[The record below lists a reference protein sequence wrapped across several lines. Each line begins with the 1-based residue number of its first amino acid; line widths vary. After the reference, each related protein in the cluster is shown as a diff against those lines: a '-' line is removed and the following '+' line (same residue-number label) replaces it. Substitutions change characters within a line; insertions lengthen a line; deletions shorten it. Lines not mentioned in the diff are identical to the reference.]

1 MKKIIYVLF
10 FVFALFEANVSLA
23 KNDAPKFGKVS
34 PEEINAT
41 VCPIDSNAHAYY
53 LFDRGNSYFSY
64 SEALGFVIYYERH
77 FRIKIVDKSGLD
89 YATIAIPYYDNG
101 SSRENMGNIKACS
114 YNMEGGKVVKTMLE
128 KSAIFEE
135 KTSKYMRQK
144 KFALPNVKEGTVIEV
159 TYSKSSK
166 LLGSLPS
173 WQFQYFI
180 PVMESEYEVLIPEY
194 FKYNQFHRGAV
205 RVKTDITSES
215 STIPQDNGQSI
226 RYQTNGYVYKIDS
239 VPAFPI
245 GEELT
250 TPDNYICK
258 VDYELS
264 SYKFPNSLLK
274 SFSSTW
280 EDVDKSLMDDGD
292 FGERLKSTGFLKDD
306 AALITAKTNDNVAK
320 MNEAFRLVKS
330 KMKWNEYSSC
340 WSSDPLKKTYETGTG
355 NSADI
360 NLNLVGLLKQLDLDA
375 YPVVLSTR
383 SNGMIHPV
391 SPSINQMNYT
401 IALCKIG
408 GINYLLDAT
417 DKYSEP
423 NVLPVRCL
431 NGEGRIVDY
440 KNLGWVPLLNGK
452 KSKTLALY
460 SISLNNEGK
469 FSGKIDFVDYEFAA
483 MRKRNVVKD
492 YESEEKYIEKLQEN
506 NAGLLVKNFQFTNLD
521 TTGVELKYQYDVE
534 ISDKVDVAG
543 DLLYFVPLLFDAREK
558 NPFSLAERE
567 YPIEYAYPYTEIVI
581 ANIEIPSGYKV
592 ESLPK
597 PVKVSAYDNNF
608 QLAYNTAQEGN
619 KLVVKSTISVNQTLI
634 PAMNYQEIKSFF
646 EKVVEKHL
654 EKVVL
659 KKM

>member
-1 MKKIIYVLF
+1 MKKILF
-10 FVFALFEANVSLA
+10 ILLLFSALLTVNVTLA

-34 PEEINAT
+34 PDEINAT

-53 LFDRGNSYFSY
+53 LFDRGRSYFSY
-64 SEALGFVIYYERH
+64 NDVQGFMIYYERH

-89 YATIAIPYYDNG
+89 YATISIPYYENG
-101 SSRENMGNIKACS
+101 SSRENLGNIKACS
-114 YNMEGGKVVKTMLE
+114 YNMENGKVVKTPL
-128 KSAIFEE
+128 KGSSIFDE
-135 KTSKYMRQK
+135 KTSKNWRQK
-144 KFALPNVKEGTVIEV
+144 KFALSNVKEGSVIEV
-159 TYSKSSK
+159 TYTKNSK
-166 LLGSLPS
+166 LLSSLPS

-180 PVMESEYEVLIPEY
+180 PVMDSEYDVRIPEY
-194 FKYNQFHRGAV
+194 FNYNQFHRGV
-205 RVKTDITSES
+205 VQVKTDISSES
-215 STIPQDNGQSI
+215 GMIPQSNGQNISYI
-226 RYQTNGYVYKIDS
+226 NKCFLYKIGK

-280 EDVDKSLMDDGD
+280 EDVDKLLMDDGD
-292 FGERLKSTGFLKDD
+292 FGERLKSTGFLKDEAKLI
-306 AALITAKTNDNVAK
+306 AARSKDELEK
-320 MNEAFRLVKS
+320 MNEALRFIKS
-330 KMKWNEYSSC
+330 KMKWNEYNSC
-340 WSSDPLKKTYETGTG
+340 WCSDPLKKTYETGTG

-360 NLNLVGLLKQLDLDA
+360 NLNLVGLLKQLDLEA

-391 SPSINQMNYT
+391 SPSINQMNYA

-408 GINYLLDAT
+408 GANFLLDAT

-440 KNLGWVPLLNGK
+440 KNLGWVPLLSGK
-452 KSKTLALY
+452 KSRSMAY
-460 SISLNNEGK
+460 YNVSLNSEGK
-469 FSGKIDFVDYEFAA
+469 FSGKIDFADYDFDA
-483 MRKRNVVKD
+483 MKKRNTVTD
-492 YESEEKYIEKLQEN
+492 YDSEDKYIEKLQEN

-521 TTGVELKYQYDVE
+521 TTGVELKYQYDVD

-543 DLLYFVPLLFDAREK
+543 DLLYFVPLLFDAHEK
-558 NPFSLAERE
+558 NPFTLAQRE
-567 YPIEYAYPYTEIVI
+567 YPIEYAYPYSETVI
-581 ANIEIPSGYKV
+581 SNIEIPSGYKI

-597 PVKVSAYDNNF
+597 SAKVSAYGDNF
-608 QLAYNTAQEGN
+608 QMVYNAAQDGN

-634 PAMNYQEIKSFF
+634 PAMNYLEIKGFF

-659 KKM
+659 KKI